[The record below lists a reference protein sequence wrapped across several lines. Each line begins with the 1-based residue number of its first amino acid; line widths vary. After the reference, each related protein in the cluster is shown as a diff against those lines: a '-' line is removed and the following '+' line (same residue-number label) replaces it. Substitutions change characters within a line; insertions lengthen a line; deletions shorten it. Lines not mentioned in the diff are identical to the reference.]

1 MNTHTYL
8 LIDFDS
14 TMVAGETLD
23 ELARI
28 SLATRPDKEHIL
40 EKIEAI
46 TKLGMEGKIT
56 FSDSL
61 RQRLALFQPTFVDIA
76 VVTASMQRKISQ
88 TFYEHRQFFA
98 EYPDQVYV
106 ISGGFAEVTVPVAT
120 SLGVRTDHV
129 FANTFVFDKK
139 GRVTG
144 IDTDN
149 PLSKSGG
156 KCKVVQQLDLTGDVI
171 MLGDGFTDCEVFL
184 NGLADRFV
192 AYTEHVCRERVVQET
207 PYSVNTF
214 CDVIKI
220 LKEFQ

>member
-23 ELARI
+23 ELARVT
-28 SLATRPDKEHIL
+28 LATRPERDNVLKQ
-40 EKIEAI
+40 IEEI
-46 TKLGMEGKIT
+46 TKKGMEGTIS
-56 FSDSL
+56 FPDSL

-76 VVTASMQRKISQ
+76 VVTASMQRKVSQ

-98 EYPDQVYV
+98 TYPDQIFV

-120 SLGVRTDHV
+120 SLGIRKDHI
-129 FANTFVFDKK
+129 FANTFLFDEK

-184 NGLADRFV
+184 NGLAGRFI
-192 AYTEHVCRERVVQET
+192 AYTEHVRRERVVEQT
-207 PYSVNTF
+207 PYVVTTF
-214 CDVIKI
+214 CDVIKV
-220 LKEFQ
+220 LKEFT